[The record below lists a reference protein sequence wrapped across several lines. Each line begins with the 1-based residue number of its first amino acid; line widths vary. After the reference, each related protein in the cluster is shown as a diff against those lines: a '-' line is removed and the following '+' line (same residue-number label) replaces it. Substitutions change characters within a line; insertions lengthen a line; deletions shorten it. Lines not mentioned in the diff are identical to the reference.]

1 MSYKT
6 IQDTIHG
13 SVKFSG
19 PFLKLLNSPEIQRL
33 SEIKQ
38 LGLTKLVF
46 PGANHTRLEHSIGAY
61 HVAEKMANSLDLD
74 DEEKDLV
81 KAAAFLHDI
90 GHAPFSHTLEAII
103 ADRTSMDHM
112 DITKEQ
118 IKGERVIEDRDVPS
132 IPTILEESG
141 ISPDKV
147 ADLIKGE
154 DESEHVSITD
164 YKGKSHDGQ
173 RYFGEERYLY
183 QMINGAVDV
192 DQLDY
197 LLRDSHYTGAAH
209 GIIDIERLLQTAE
222 IYNGNLVISKGGV
235 PAVEGMLV
243 ARGLMYSSV
252 YFHKTCRIAELMLS
266 KAVESVE
273 TEIRYKGRD
282 IHQMTDWELLCFL
295 KDQGG
300 FSAKIVDRLKF
311 RRLYKRCFSL
321 TKEEFEGAE
330 GLPEGFTGRVKEIK
344 ELESDIAQEGGLD
357 ERRILVDV
365 PHEELK
371 LSEPRLKETGVKILD
386 DGKLSKLYIYSPLA
400 RALQK
405 RDTQTW
411 VMLVS
416 CPPEER
422 DRLGKIA
429 QKEIMGR

>member
-6 IQDTIHG
+6 VQDTIHG

-33 SEIKQ
+33 SEVKQ

-46 PGANHTRLEHSIGAY
+46 PGANHTRLEHSVGAY
-61 HVAEKMANSLDLD
+61 HVAEKMANSLELEE
-74 DEEKDLV
+74 EEKELV
-81 KAAAFLHDI
+81 KAAAFLHDV
-90 GHAPFSHTLEAII
+90 GHAPFSHTLESII
-103 ADRTSMDHM
+103 ADKTGMDHM
-112 DITKEQ
+112 DITKEL

-132 IPTILEESG
+132 IPNILEDSG

-164 YKGKSHDGQ
+164 YKGKTHDGQ

-266 KAVESVE
+266 KAVESVDE
-273 TEIRYKGRD
+273 EIEYKGRET
-282 IHQMTDWELLCFL
+282 HQMTDWELLCFL
-295 KDQGG
+295 KDYGG
-300 FSAKIVDRLKF
+300 FPAKIVDRLKF
-311 RRLYKRCFSL
+311 RRLYKKCFSL
-321 TKEEFEGAE
+321 TKEEFKEAD
-330 GLPEGFTGRVKEIK
+330 GLSDSFTGKVKEIR
-344 ELESDIAQEGGLD
+344 ELEKEIARESGQDKRE
-357 ERRILVDV
+357 ILVDV

-386 DGKLSKLYIYSPLA
+386 EGKLSKLYMYSPLA

-411 VMLVS
+411 VMSVS

-422 DRLGKIA
+422 DKVGGIA
-429 QKEIMGR
+429 ENEIMGR